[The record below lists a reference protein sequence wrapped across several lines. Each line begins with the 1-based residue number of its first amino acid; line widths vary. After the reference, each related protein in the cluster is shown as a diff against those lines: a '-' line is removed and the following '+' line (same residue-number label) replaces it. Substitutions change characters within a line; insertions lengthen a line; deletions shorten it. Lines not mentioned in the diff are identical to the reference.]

1 MECKCF
7 FFLADIHVKYILFLL
22 RVLKSTIVSLTKYFK
37 FHYLFSPLLSI
48 SNYMHLHQN
57 PLNIDLFLCGRC

>member
-7 FFLADIHVKYILFLL
+7 SLAGIHVKYKLFLL
-22 RVLKSTIVSLTKYFK
+22 KVLKSTIVSLTKNFE

-48 SNYMHLHQN
+48 SN
-57 PLNIDLFLCGRC
+57 